1 MYKKYIQSKKSE
13 QCSFEF
19 ILSTNCKIIVI
30 NNEKDSW
37 QLLSYTSKPF
47 YHKPV
52 KHIWDR

>member
-37 QLLSYTSKPF
+37 
-47 YHKPV
+47 
-52 KHIWDR
+52 